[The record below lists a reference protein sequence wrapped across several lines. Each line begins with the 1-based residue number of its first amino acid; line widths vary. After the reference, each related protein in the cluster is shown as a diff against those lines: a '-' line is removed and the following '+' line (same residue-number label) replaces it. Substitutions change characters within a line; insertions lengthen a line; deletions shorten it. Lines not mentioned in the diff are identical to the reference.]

1 MKKILK
7 KISDAKDWLVKD
19 NVGLHYALAYIAY
32 DVSVKHNFLIAITG
46 VMLGIV
52 LMEVYDKV
60 HLKTSFSWRDIL
72 AGLLGLAT
80 AYFINI

>member
-1 MKKILK
+1 MWKLVSNI
-7 KISDAKDWLVKD
+7 KDWVVAD
-19 NVGLHYALAYIAY
+19 NKGLHFALAYIAY
-32 DVSVKHNFLIAITG
+32 DVSVKYNFLIAITG